1 MMPRTRRAKR
11 PSPSTPKL
19 AADEEEM
26 LLDLLEVL
34 GVPTQHQAEVLRGIA
49 QHCDERRTR
58 LLS

>member
-1 MMPRTRRAKR
+1 MMPRTHRPERA
-11 PSPSTPKL
+11 SPATPKL
-19 AADEEEM
+19 AIDEEEM

-49 QHCDERRTR
+49 QRCDERRTQ